1 VPLSAAPMEILG
13 LLLLGYAAT
22 GIGLAIS
29 SFARSALQAVMLVP
43 LILIPQILFSGF
55 TVQTDEMDPFVL
67 AVAQIMPSFAAERI
81 SDSSLLFNQKI
92 GGDVTS
98 KYNIPYDNLNQFTR
112 SISGQR
118 LKTGQIYTNT
128 RPLIVGYL
136 SLFLW
141 SAMGFV
147 LAYLGLILKEKE

>member
-1 VPLSAAPMEILG
+1 
-13 LLLLGYAAT
+13 
-22 GIGLAIS
+22 
-29 SFARSALQAVMLVP
+29 
-43 LILIPQILFSGF
+43 
-55 TVQTDEMDPFVL
+55 
-67 AVAQIMPSFAAERI
+67 
-81 SDSSLLFNQKI
+81 LLFNQKI

-147 LAYLGLILKEKE
+147 LSYLGLILKEKE